1 LSLPIA
7 DYFWNPFMTS
17 GRHCPYCNST
27 AVTGLGAFVKAS
39 HTGVE
44 LRCRDCGNLFIGE
57 DRRNTAEAE
66 PVENISIDFRKKV

>member
-1 LSLPIA
+1 
-7 DYFWNPFMTS
+7 MTS

-27 AVTGLGAFVKAS
+27 AVTGLGAFVKAK

-57 DRRNTAEAE
+57 DRRHVAETEPAE
-66 PVENISIDFRKKV
+66 NAPVDSRKKV